1 MSIFQPSNPAINFKY
16 SFTGALG
23 FRAKLLL
30 AMMLVVLAVT
40 TATVYLVEKNRRANQ
55 QQVLDAQ
62 FQSRV
67 QAFLKIQEAQSEVI
81 TEKCFAIAHAV
92 RLRAALE
99 ERDIDDLYR
108 NALSELEGMLRAAGP
123 VEENAPDAIRASFF
137 RFLDA
142 EGNVL
147 PPEQHPAG
155 LTDQPS
161 LDESLSRMGKVLRE
175 EDDQAVGF
183 IALARGNRPTALR
196 KIVLTTIRAPSGHSL
211 GALVVGFPIT
221 NFEAT
226 ENGRTG
232 AIKSGIWLS
241 QRLYIEGLEAADRR
255 LITEQVGAA
264 SAKKPAGHFAIGLE
278 SGPHLLYYKALDPET
293 QFAPAYQVCLY
304 PLAASIREEQT
315 LRWKIIAL
323 GLVVLSF
330 GFGVS
335 LFVAK
340 GLSKPVEKIVA
351 GSVENLTRRKQ
362 AEEDLLKTNRELE
375 KALDELKAT
384 QQQVIQQER
393 LSAIGQMAS
402 GIAHDFNNT
411 LTPILGFS
419 ELLLESPKL
428 LDNKVEARRCLE
440 MLRTSAKDAASV
452 VSRLREFYRPVE
464 TDEEFPVVDL
474 AKIVQQAVAL
484 TEPKWRRQ
492 TQATGLTVEVS
503 AEAKASPF
511 VAGEES
517 ALREVLTNLIFN
529 AVDAMPQGGRISLET
544 SIEGDDAVVRVRDN
558 GTGMTESVRQ
568 RCLEPFFSTKGERG
582 TGLGLS
588 MVYGIIERHRGKLEI
603 ESAPGDG
610 TTFII
615 RLPIADATAIE
626 DSDSSAHAESNSS
639 LNVLIVDDEP
649 RVLEVVSAYLR
660 CDGHSVSTAASGRE
674 ALEKFRRNQ
683 FDLVVLDRVMPEMSG
698 DQTARFIKQ
707 VNARI
712 PVIMLTGFG
721 ALIEVS
727 GSQPAAVDVV
737 LSKPVTLDA
746 LRKTIGKLLHAA

>member
-1 MSIFQPSNPAINFKY
+1 
-16 SFTGALG
+16 
-23 FRAKLLL
+23 
-30 AMMLVVLAVT
+30 MMLVVLAVT
-40 TATVYLVEKNRRANQ
+40 TATVYLAEKNRRSNQ
-55 QQVLDAQ
+55 QQLLDAQ
-62 FQSRV
+62 FQNRV
-67 QAFLKIQEAQSEVI
+67 QSFLKIQAAQSEAI
-81 TEKCFAIAHAV
+81 TEKCLALSHSV

-99 ERDIDDLYR
+99 ERDVDDLYQ
-108 NALSELEGMLRAAGP
+108 NALTELEEMLDRTGAS
-123 VEENAPDAIRASFF
+123 PDATRASFF
-137 RFLDA
+137 RFFDGDGLI
-142 EGNVL
+142 L
-147 PPEQHPAG
+147 SPENHPAG
-155 LTDQPS
+155 LTDQPA
-161 LDESLSRMGKVLRE
+161 LQEALSRMAKGLRE
-175 EDDQAVGF
+175 DDEQAVGF
-183 IALARGNRPTALR
+183 IALARGNRPSALR
-196 KIVLTTIRAPSGHSL
+196 KIVLTKIRGPNGKML
-211 GALVVGFPIT
+211 GALVVGFPLT
-221 NFEAT
+221 NLEDKEVDRA
-226 ENGRTG
+226 G
-232 AIKSGIWLS
+232 AIQSGIWLD
-241 QRLYIEGLEAADRR
+241 QRLYIETLSLADRQLVSER
-255 LITEQVGAA
+255 LRAA
-264 SAKKPAGHFAIGLE
+264 SSKETANHFPIDLE

-304 PLAASIREEQT
+304 PLSASIRDEQV
-315 LRWKIIAL
+315 LRWKIIAF

-330 GFGVS
+330 GFAAS

-362 AEEDLLKTNRELE
+362 AEEDLRETNRELE
-375 KALDELKAT
+375 KALAELKAT

-411 LTPILGFS
+411 LTPILGFA
-419 ELLLESPKL
+419 ELLLENPRL
-428 LDNKVEARRCLE
+428 LENRAETRRCLE

-464 TDEEFPVVDL
+464 TDEEFPLVDL
-474 AKIVQQAVAL
+474 AKIVQQAVSL

-492 TQATGLTVEVS
+492 TQATGLTVEVVV
-503 AEAKASPF
+503 EAKASPF
-511 VAGEES
+511 VAGQES

-544 SIEGDDAVVRVRDN
+544 SVEEENAVIRVRDN

-603 ESAPGDG
+603 ESAPGQG

-615 RLPIADATAIE
+615 RLPIADASAMQNPE
-626 DSDSSAHAESNSS
+626 SSAQASTKSS

-674 ALEKFRRNQ
+674 GLEKFRRNQ

-707 VNARI
+707 VNERI

-737 LSKPVTLDA
+737 LNKPVTLDL